1 MSYTSP
7 TVTSAGL
14 VIPTYID
21 VRDYLIEQY
30 KSIYGQDAYLEED
43 SADYQWISAVSLR
56 LHDAL
61 SSVQLSYNNR
71 GPQTAIGS
79 GLDQIVKLNGVTRR
93 GASYSNCLVTLAGTA
108 GTVITNGE
116 VVDTS
121 GYRWSLPE
129 TVTIGEENTV
139 DVTATCQ
146 TIGEITALPDTITS
160 ISTPTAGWTSVTNA
174 AAATVGNAVETDSEL
189 RTRQRLS
196 VSRPSMNL
204 LAGTIS
210 AIAALEEVT
219 RHNVIENPTNTEDIH
234 GTPPHS
240 ITCVVEG
247 GDDED
252 VAEEIWLNRGLGVY
266 TNGDVIIDVTDPITG
281 VITPIRFYRPEYIP
295 IYATVMIYPLDGYT
309 TATSDAIKQAIVDY
323 LNALQIGADVT
334 ISALYAAAM
343 AVTEDL
349 YNPSFSILDI
359 TIAGIPS
366 PQESIDI
373 TILYNQVASGNINN
387 VEVVTA

>member
-1 MSYTSP
+1 MSYFAP
-7 TVTSAGL
+7 FVDDAGL
-14 VIPTYID
+14 HIQTYLD
-21 VRDYLIEQY
+21 TQEELLEQY
-30 KSIYGQDAYLEED
+30 KSIYGQDVYLEED
-43 SADYQWISAVSLR
+43 SADYQWISILALR
-56 LHDAL
+56 MHDAL
-61 SSVQLSYNNR
+61 SSIQLAYNNR
-71 GPQTAIGS
+71 GPQTAVGS
-79 GLDQIVKLNGVTRR
+79 GLDQVVKLNGVTRR
-93 GASYSNCLVTLAGTA
+93 GASYSNCLVTLTGIA

-116 VVDTS
+116 IVDTS

-129 TVTIGEENTV
+129 TVTIGEGTV

-146 TIGEITALPDTITS
+146 TIGKITALPGTITS